1 MVIIQDM
8 KFGFNDGD
16 LINISSWTLGQGE
29 HCLFLGNSGSGKTTL
44 LHLLA
49 GLIRPNKGNISI
61 SGTELTQLS
70 STKLDRFRGRNI
82 GLIFQSAHLIDVLS
96 VKDNLLLTQ
105 YLADLPKDVKRI
117 EEVLN
122 ELNIGHKLNARVY
135 ELSQGEMQR
144 VTIARAL
151 LNKPKLL
158 LADEPTS
165 SLDDENCEVVVSQII
180 RQAEKNNATLI
191 ISTHD
196 GRIKSR
202 FQHHL
207 KLGKS

>member
-1 MVIIQDM
+1 MVDIQNI
-8 KFGFNDGD
+8 KFGYLDRVVV
-16 LINISSWTLGQGE
+16 NISSWSLGQGE

-49 GLIRPNKGNISI
+49 GLLKPDQGHISI
-61 SGTELTQLS
+61 GSTDITRLS
-70 STKLDRFRGRNI
+70 STKLDRFRGRQI

-105 YLADLPKDVKRI
+105 YLAGLPKDVKRV
-117 EEVLN
+117 EEVLE
-122 ELNIGHKLNARVY
+122 ELNLGHQINAKIY
-135 ELSQGEMQR
+135 ALSQGEMQR

-151 LNKPKLL
+151 LNKPQIL

-165 SLDDENCEVVVSQII
+165 SLDDENCERVISQIV
-180 RQAEKNNATLI
+180 RQAEKNRATLI

-196 GRIKSR
+196 QRIKSR
-202 FQHHL
+202 FDNHL
-207 KLGKS
+207 LLENP